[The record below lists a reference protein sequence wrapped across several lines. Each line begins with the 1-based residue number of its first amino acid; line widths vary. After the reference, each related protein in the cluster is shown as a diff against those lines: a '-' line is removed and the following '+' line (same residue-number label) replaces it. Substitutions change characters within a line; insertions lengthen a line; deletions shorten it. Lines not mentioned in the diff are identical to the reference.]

1 MRSLFNSLTHLHH
14 PFGAGPDGLERP
26 EGVSEGEPRLRL
38 RPALHQLHRA
48 GHQADLAGEVYDP
61 VHLKA
66 GNKFITCRSRESVR
80 VAAGTSLSTRPSP
93 LLSIPSHEVS
103 HPFVLGRP
111 SMAES
116 D

>member
-66 GNKFITCRSRESVR
+66 GNKFITCTRRGRESVR

-93 LLSIPSHEVS
+93 LLSIP
-103 HPFVLGRP
+103 HP
-111 SMAES
+111 
-116 D
+116 

>member
-14 PFGAGPDGLERP
+14 LFGAGPDGLERP

-66 GNKFITCRSRESVR
+66 GNKFITQKPKVSVFP
-80 VAAGTSLSTRPSP
+80 LEILFPPDPRPFFP
-93 LLSIPSHEVS
+93 FP
-103 HPFVLGRP
+103 HP
-111 SMAES
+111 
-116 D
+116 